1 MSKAIVLDQN
11 MEKSGEVALPESF
24 QGINPH
30 NLYLYVKAY
39 QANLRANNAHTKTLG
54 EVSGG
59 GKKPWQQKGR
69 GGARAGSIRS
79 PIFVGGGVVFGPKNT
94 KNYTQKVN
102 KKQKR
107 KALEFALNEK
117 AENGALFIVDSI
129 SVESGKTKDAAAIV
143 QKIGARDV
151 LFVKEV
157 IDEKTFLAFR
167 NLPNAYLIEPN
178 ELNAY
183 LAAAFRAVVIE
194 KPVWE
199 KIVKEG

>member
-1 MSKAIVLDQN
+1 MSKAVVLN
-11 MEKSGEVALPESF
+11 ENFEKASEVALPEHF

-30 NLYLYVKAY
+30 NLYLYAKAY
-39 QANLRANNAHTKTLG
+39 AANLRANNAHTKSRG

-59 GKKPWQQKGR
+59 GRKPWQQKGR

-79 PIFVGGGVVFGPKNT
+79 PLFVGGGVAFGPKNT

-117 AENGALFIVDSI
+117 GEQGALFIVDSI
-129 SVESGKTKDAAAIV
+129 AVESGKTKDAAAIV
-143 QKIGARDV
+143 NKIGARDV
-151 LFVKEV
+151 LVVKEN

-194 KPVWE
+194 RPVWE

>member
-1 MSKAIVLDQN
+1 MSKAIVLNQNFEKDQ
-11 MEKSGEVALPESF
+11 EVALPENF

-30 NLYLYVKAY
+30 NLYLYAKAY
-39 QANLRANNAHTKTLG
+39 LANLRASNAHTKNRSA
-54 EVSGG
+54 VSGG
-59 GKKPWQQKGR
+59 GRKPWQQKGR

-79 PIFVGGGVVFGPKNT
+79 PLFVGGGVVFGPTNA
-94 KNYTQKVN
+94 KNYTHKVN

-117 AENGALFIVDSI
+117 GENGALFIVDEI
-129 SVESGKTKDAAAIV
+129 KVESGKTKDAAAIV
-143 QKIGARDV
+143 KKIGARDV
-151 LFVKEV
+151 LFVKDT

-183 LAAAFRAVVIE
+183 LAATFHAIVME

>member
-1 MSKAIVLDQN
+1 MSKAVVLN
-11 MEKSGEVALPESF
+11 ENFEKANEVVLPENF

-39 QANLRANNAHTKTLG
+39 AASMRANNAHTKNRSA
-54 EVSGG
+54 VSGG
-59 GKKPWQQKGR
+59 GRKPWQQKGR

-79 PIFVGGGVVFGPKNT
+79 PLFVGGGVAFGPTNK

-117 AENGALFIVDSI
+117 GENGALFIVEKI
-129 SVESGKTKDAAAIV
+129 AIESGKTKDAAALV
-143 QKIGARDV
+143 KKIGAKDA
-151 LFVKEV
+151 LFVKEN

-183 LAAAFRAVVIE
+183 LAAAFNAVVIE
-194 KPVWE
+194 KNVWE

>member
-1 MSKAIVLDQN
+1 MSKAIVLN
-11 MEKSGEVALPESF
+11 EKFEQISEMALPENF

-30 NLYLYVKAY
+30 NLYLYAKAY
-39 QANLRANNAHTKTLG
+39 AANLRANNAHTKSRG
-54 EVSGG
+54 EVRGG

-79 PIFVGGGVVFGPKNT
+79 PIFVGGGVAFGPKNT

-107 KALEFALNEK
+107 KALEYALNEK
-117 AENGALFIVDSI
+117 GELGALFVVDSVA
-129 SVESGKTKDAAAIV
+129 VESGKTKDAAALLKNLGV
-143 QKIGARDV
+143 RDA
-151 LFVKEV
+151 LIVKEN

-167 NLPNAYLIEPN
+167 NLPNVYLIEPN

-194 KPVWE
+194 KPIWE

>member
-1 MSKAIVLDQN
+1 MSKAVVLNENFEQA
-11 MEKSGEVALPESF
+11 GELALPENF

-39 QANLRANNAHTKTLG
+39 LANLRANNAHTKTRG

-79 PIFVGGGVVFGPKNT
+79 PIFVGGGVAFGPKNT

-117 AENGALFIVDSI
+117 GEQGALFVIESVA
-129 SVESGKTKDAAAIV
+129 VESGKTKDAAALLKKLGV
-143 QKIGARDV
+143 RDA
-151 LFVKEV
+151 LIVKEN
-157 IDEKTFLAFR
+157 IDEKTSLAFR

>member
-1 MSKAIVLDQN
+1 MSKAVVLN
-11 MEKSGEVALPESF
+11 NNFEKETEIALPESF

-39 QANLRANNAHTKTLG
+39 LANLRTSNAHTKNRAA
-54 EVSGG
+54 VSGG
-59 GKKPWQQKGR
+59 GRKPWQQKGR

-79 PIFVGGGVVFGPKNT
+79 PLFVGGGVVFGPTNA

-117 AENGALFIVDSI
+117 GEKGALFIVDEI
-129 SVESGKTKDAAAIV
+129 KVESGKTKDAAAIV
-143 QKIGARDV
+143 KKIGARDV
-151 LFVKEV
+151 LIVKET
-157 IDEKTFLAFR
+157 IDEKTHLAFR
-167 NLPNAYLIEPN
+167 NLPNAYVIEPN

-183 LAAAFRAVVIE
+183 LASTFHAIVME

>member
-1 MSKAIVLDQN
+1 MSKAIVLNENFEQA
-11 MEKSGEVALPESF
+11 GELALPENF

-39 QANLRANNAHTKTLG
+39 AANLRANNAHTKSRG

-79 PIFVGGGVVFGPKNT
+79 PIFVGGGVAFGPKNT

-117 AENGALFIVDSI
+117 GEQGALFVVDSVA
-129 SVESGKTKDAAAIV
+129 VESGKTKDAAALLKKLGV
-143 QKIGARDV
+143 RDA
-151 LFVKEV
+151 LIVKENV
-157 IDEKTFLAFR
+157 DEKTFLAFR

>member
-1 MSKAIVLDQN
+1 MSKAIVLNQN
-11 MEKSGEVALPESF
+11 FEKAQEVALPENF

-30 NLYLYVKAY
+30 NLYLYAKAY
-39 QANLRANNAHTKTLG
+39 LANLRASNAHTKNRSA
-54 EVSGG
+54 VSGG
-59 GKKPWQQKGR
+59 GRKPWQQKGR

-79 PIFVGGGVVFGPKNT
+79 PLFVGGGVVFGPTNA

-117 AENGALFIVDSI
+117 GENGALFIVDEI
-129 SVESGKTKDAAAIV
+129 KVESGKTKDAAAMV
-143 QKIGARDV
+143 KKIGARDV
-151 LFVKEV
+151 LFVKDT

-183 LAAAFRAVVIE
+183 LAATFHAIVME

>member
-1 MSKAIVLDQN
+1 MSKAIVLNENFEQA
-11 MEKSGEVALPESF
+11 GELALPENF

-30 NLYLYVKAY
+30 NLYLYAKAY
-39 QANLRANNAHTKTLG
+39 LANLRANNAHTKTRG

-79 PIFVGGGVVFGPKNT
+79 PIFVGGGVAFGPKNT

-117 AENGALFIVDSI
+117 AEQGALFVVDS
-129 SVESGKTKDAAAIV
+129 VAVGSGKTKDAAALLKKLGV
-143 QKIGARDV
+143 RDA
-151 LFVKEV
+151 LIVKENM
-157 IDEKTFLAFR
+157 DEKTFLAFR
-167 NLPNAYLIEPN
+167 NLPNAFIIEPN

>member
-1 MSKAIVLDQN
+1 MSKAIVLN
-11 MEKSGEVALPESF
+11 NNFEKEQEVAVPESF

-39 QANLRANNAHTKTLG
+39 LANLRANNAHTKNRSA
-54 EVSGG
+54 VSGG
-59 GKKPWQQKGR
+59 GRKPWQQKGR

-79 PIFVGGGVVFGPKNT
+79 PLFVGGGVAFGPTNQ

-117 AENGALFIVDSI
+117 AENGALFIVDEI
-129 SVESGKTKDAAAIV
+129 KVESGKTKDAAAIV
-143 QKIGARDV
+143 KKIGARDV
-151 LFVKEV
+151 LFVKDA

-183 LAAAFRAVVIE
+183 LASAFYAVVIE